1 MESTSKKTSNSNA
14 TTYTMADFFEFSSR
28 NYLTTFYAQRPEW
41 QKGKLSQQER
51 ERLWV
56 TRHKLSRGEYEGIEF
71 PVVFREHPHDSG
83 KRFRDV
89 LDNRSIDGYL
99 ISDRMKR
106 ILEENNVTGWQTYPI
121 VMYDKRGNEI
131 KGYHGFSVTGRC
143 GGEFQLLY
151 DKKSTRYGAAD
162 GYEGASIDLEQWD
175 GSEIFKMGGKY
186 WRSIIIITKR
196 VYKLFKEYKID
207 AVNME
212 SLHKYFH
219 FGPENTTLT
228 Q

>member
-1 MESTSKKTSNSNA
+1 MESRSKKKTSNSNS
-14 TTYTMADFFEFSSR
+14 TTYSLADFFEFGSR
-28 NYLTTFYAQRPEW
+28 NYLTTFYAQFPEYENF
-41 QKGKLSQQER
+41 GKLSQQELD
-51 ERLWV
+51 RLRL

-89 LDNRSIDGYL
+89 LDNRTIDGYL

-151 DKKSTRYGAAD
+151 DKKSTRYGAE

-175 GSEIFKMGGKY
+175 GSEIFKIGGKY

-207 AVNME
+207 AVKME
-212 SLHKYFH
+212 SLPEFFH
-219 FGPENTTLT
+219 FG
-228 Q
+228 

>member
-1 MESTSKKTSNSNA
+1 MESTSKKTSNSNT
-14 TTYTMADFFEFSSR
+14 TTYSLADFFKFNSR

-51 ERLWV
+51 ERLCLIE
-56 TRHKLSRGEYEGIEF
+56 RRLSRGEYEGIEF
-71 PVVFREHPHDSG
+71 PVVFREAPHDGG

-106 ILEENNVTGWQTYPI
+106 ILEENNVTGWKTYPI

-143 GGEFQLLY
+143 GGEFHYLY
-151 DKKSTRYGAAD
+151 DIKSTRCKGA
-162 GYEGASIDLEQWD
+162 YEGASIDLDQWD
-175 GSEIFKMGGKY
+175 GSEMFMIGEKT
-186 WRSIIIITKR
+186 RCSRIIITKR
-196 VYKLFKEYKID
+196 VYKLFKEHKID
-207 AVNME
+207 AVEME
-212 SLHKYFH
+212 SLPKYIH
-219 FGPENTTLT
+219 FGSQIANLT
-228 Q
+228 